1 MEAELTTRRLERVK
15 GKNIRLSMTDAIKQA
30 GFSSHFYKHFT
41 DLVYKKA
48 LGFNTKQLRE
58 ARGAKANATPLDFL
72 TTQEQDAVN
81 QIEELV
87 AGLIQLGRSYDD
99 IKLILNVGVV
109 IHQTTLKTPEKAR

>member
-1 MEAELTTRRLERVK
+1 MRLGGK
-15 GKNIRLSMTDAIKQA
+15 GECYTI
-30 GFSSHFYKHFT
+30 
-41 DLVYKKA
+41 
-48 LGFNTKQLRE
+48 
-58 ARGAKANATPLDFL
+58 DFL